1 MPAKVSRTLRALLEI
16 RDEQRRSRAGHERLR
31 GEVVQMRD
39 EVTHELRGV
48 SAVLVDVR
56 DLLRERLDLRD
67 QVGDHE
73 RRLTALEK
81 RAG

>member
-1 MPAKVSRTLRALLEI
+1 MPAKVSQTLRALLEI
-16 RDEQRRSRAGHERLR
+16 RDEQRRSRADHERLR

>member
-1 MPAKVSRTLRALLEI
+1 MPAKVSQTLRALLEI
-16 RDEQRRSRAGHERLR
+16 RDEQRRSRADHERLR

-81 RAG
+81 RTG